1 MEGVLVRVLQRNR
14 TKRIY
19 MDIDIYIYRY
29 THTHTKEYIY
39 TYCKELAHMIME
51 TGKSP
56 DLLSPCW
63 RTRKAK
69 V

>member
-29 THTHTKEYIY
+29 THTHTQRNIYIH
-39 TYCKELAHMIME
+39 TVRNWL
-51 TGKSP
+51 T
-56 DLLSPCW
+56 
-63 RTRKAK
+63 
-69 V
+69 